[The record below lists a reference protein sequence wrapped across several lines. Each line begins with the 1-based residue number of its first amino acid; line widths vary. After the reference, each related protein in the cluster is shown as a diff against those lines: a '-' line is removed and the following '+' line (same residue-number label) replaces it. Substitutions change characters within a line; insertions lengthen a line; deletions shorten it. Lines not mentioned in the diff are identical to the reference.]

1 MAVSDLF
8 RESLRRQIAVEKFS
22 AVRKNILPFPI
33 LGLSRRSDA
42 EENGLDCWRSPTN
55 LAGR

>member
-1 MAVSDLF
+1 VSELF

-22 AVRKNILPFPI
+22 AVRKKILRFPI
-33 LGLSRRSDA
+33 LGLSHRSDV
-42 EENGLDCWRSPTN
+42 EENGLDWWRSPTN